1 MKQPSIQLA
10 AVASLII
17 HAAAFMLLVYIA
29 NRHPAFNMPKA
40 YTVNLVS
47 VPKMSPANLPSKGE
61 PPKAPKA
68 EKKEQEAKE
77 LKEQAEVKEAEA
89 KPPKAEPEK
98 PAKTELKEP
107 VAKKKVKPEKP
118 KEEPKKPE
126 KPKVEVKKPE
136 KHVEKDKGI
145 EPPKERVK
153 DERPEKPKE
162 SQKPKV
168 KPEEKPSKQET
179 SKEDTSSVEDRI
191 AALKA
196 KKKLQQHAM
205 QRAVVDVGVS
215 KAKPG
220 QLASGTGEGAMP
232 STGNVITD
240 EYASAV
246 SAHIKKRWVYPEA
259 GKKGL
264 LAVVTFTIR
273 RNGQIENVQ
282 LEKKS
287 GNTFYDRSALAAVT
301 KSVPLPQPPYDNF
314 ELGVNFK
321 DDF

>member
-17 HAAAFMLLVYIA
+17 HAAAFMLLIYIA

-47 VPKMSPANLPSKGE
+47 VPKTSPANLPTRGE
-61 PPKAPKA
+61 PPKAPKQ
-68 EKKEQEAKE
+68 EKQEPEAKE
-77 LKEQAEVKEAEA
+77 QKEQAEVQETEA
-89 KPPKAEPEK
+89 KPAKPKPEK
-98 PAKTELKEP
+98 PPKTELKEP
-107 VAKKKVKPEKP
+107 EVKKKVKPEKP
-118 KEEPKKPE
+118 KE
-126 KPKVEVKKPE
+126 EVKKPE
-136 KHVEKDKGI
+136 KHVEKDKGK
-145 EPPKERVK
+145 EPVKEKAKEKVK
-153 DERPEKPKE
+153 DEKPEKPKE
-162 SQKPKV
+162 TSKPKVKPEV
-168 KPEEKPSKQET
+168 KPEEKPSKKET
-179 SKEDTSSVEDRI
+179 TSEDTSSVEDRI

>member
-10 AVASLII
+10 AIASLII

-29 NRHPAFNMPKA
+29 NRRPEFTMPRA

-47 VPKMSPANLPSKGE
+47 LPKTSPANLPLKGE
-61 PPKAPKA
+61 PPKAPKQV
-68 EKKEQEAKE
+68 EP
-77 LKEQAEVKEAEA
+77 EVKEPAEEREAEA
-89 KPPKAEPEK
+89 KPTKTEPEK

-107 VAKKKVKPEKP
+107 EVKKPEKP
-118 KEEPKKPE
+118 KEVPKKPVDKGKEPVKVKDKKPE
-126 KPKVEVKKPE
+126 KSKESPK
-136 KHVEKDKGI
+136 
-145 EPPKERVK
+145 PK
-153 DERPEKPKE
+153 EKPK
-162 SQKPKV
+162 S
-168 KPEEKPSKQET
+168 EETPSKKET
-179 SKEDTSSVEDRI
+179 PKEDTTSVEDRI

-196 KKKLQQHAM
+196 KKKIQQHAM
-205 QRAVVDVGVS
+205 QRAVVDVGKTS
-215 KAKPG
+215 TKPG
-220 QLASGTGEGAMP
+220 QHVSGTGQGAMP

-240 EYASAV
+240 EYAATV

-264 LAVVTFTIR
+264 LAVVTFTIK
-273 RNGQIENVQ
+273 RNGQIENIQ

-314 ELGVNFK
+314 ELGINFK
-321 DDF
+321 DDL